1 MKKGAKINLESAVR
15 RLQQYITETTWHDIY
30 NLNKDVIGTNPNLIK
45 PGQVLKMPNGAPDY
59 VVKPGD
65 NLTRI
70 ASKPAQTPVAAP
82 APSVAPQA
90 ATDGS
95 TPATTDATP
104 SASNVSS
111 TETPTVTPPA
121 KVDDRNELD
130 KISDAAYEKNQY
142 NGNYDIDVA
151 KLNWLVAKAKGL
163 QQNPNGLMQTSK
175 GVMAPNG
182 FVAQSV
188 KDRHASD
195 TALAQ
200 NTSDNIDKTDKFEKR
215 RKSEIEA
222 DLEKSYLWPGDRTKV
237 RDWLESRPGK
247 SVADAIK
254 ELNLKIHPPVAK
266 ESIRSILDNLTKIME
281 AEADHKTVPNLT
293 PEEQTNLEILID
305 KLMPFKGKDDHL
317 NKIIAVYL
325 KLPDLSKNPPAPP
338 KGQKPPVPGAKW
350 TGTYW
355 QLPESVE
362 LEAMLKIAGLR

>member
-45 PGQVLKMPNGAPDY
+45 PGQVLKMPDGAPDY

-95 TPATTDATP
+95 SPATTDATP
-104 SASNVSS
+104 SVNTASS
-111 TETPTVTPPA
+111 TETPAVTPPA

-130 KISDAAYEKNQY
+130 KISDAAHEKNRY
-142 NGNYDIDVA
+142 NGDYDIDVA

-182 FVAQSV
+182 FFAQSV
-188 KDRHASD
+188 KDRHAGD
-195 TALAQ
+195 DALAQ
-200 NTSDNIDKTDKFEKR
+200 TTSDSIGKEDRYQEWKKEQIKKELATATTNGLT
-215 RKSEIEA
+215 EA
-222 DLEKSYLWPGDRTKV
+222 DKKRV
-237 RDWLESRPGK
+237 IDWLGKNEGK
-247 SVADAIK
+247 SVANA
-254 ELNLKIHPPVAK
+254 LTALKIELKVK